1 MYNTKLDPMRPSW
14 DLLGLLQVPKNK
26 FNQRSGNM
34 QKQKKNSQVRQN
46 NNSLSLNKVKD
57 F

>member
-14 DLLGLLQVPKNK
+14 DLLGLIQVPKNK